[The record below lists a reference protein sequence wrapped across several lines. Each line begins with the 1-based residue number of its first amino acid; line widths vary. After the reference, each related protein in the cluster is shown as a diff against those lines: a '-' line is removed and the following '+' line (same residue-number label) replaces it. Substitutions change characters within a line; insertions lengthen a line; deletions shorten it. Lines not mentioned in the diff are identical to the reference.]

1 MLLPGPIFHGKRRD
15 NDTKEADKPRRKH
28 NSRWHCFFFFFFFP
42 VAAHY
47 CGIVCLG
54 RSVFVPSLLLQL
66 RSRGSDTAGHHHRRH
81 SHSSLELDC
90 NLRRSLTSVCVRTKM
105 KSLRDDRKMLTIAQK
120 VGLLDTRKEGR
131 SYAAVGA
138 PLQNKWIFGLL
149 HKEKRSLKIFIIIAK
164 T

>member
-1 MLLPGPIFHGKRRD
+1 MKAFACRSATCKVLPSLCFSCCYQARSFMGNGEIMTQRKRISHGGSTTVGD
-15 NDTKEADKPRRKH
+15 IA
-28 NSRWHCFFFFFFFP
+28 FFFFFFP

-54 RSVFVPSLLLQL
+54 HSVFVPSLLLQL

-81 SHSSLELDC
+81 RHSSLDLDC
-90 NLRRSLTSVCVRTKM
+90 NLRRSLTSVCVRTKI

-138 PLQNKWIFGLL
+138 PLQNK
-149 HKEKRSLKIFIIIAK
+149 
-164 T
+164 